1 MKKTLIAILTAAGM
15 LLLCCCGSPA
25 TPAGQA
31 FCELT
36 PLGRLLTASK
46 WTDTD
51 GRGLEFCEDMTGS
64 MDGAGFV
71 WRADGDR
78 VSLRFFPGC
87 SAGGEKELSAAFS
100 GGALTLSCGS
110 ESYMPEF
117 LSAARAAGAA
127 EAVMN
132 QPDPLEQFGREIA
145 DFALDFLGGKYKYGG
160 KSPETGFDCS
170 GLVYYVYDHFGYRI
184 ERIANDQ
191 AKQGVKVEPDEL
203 MPGDLIAFY
212 KSENYVGHVGIYIGA
227 GYYIHAQG
235 EAYGVVLSSL
245 DDPYLQ
251 RKYEARRFIGCTELL
266 TKNVEAAADTPSP
279 AASSAMQNN

>member
-1 MKKTLIAILTAAGM
+1 
-15 LLLCCCGSPA
+15 
-25 TPAGQA
+25 
-31 FCELT
+31 
-36 PLGRLLTASK
+36 
-46 WTDTD
+46 
-51 GRGLEFCEDMTGS
+51 
-64 MDGAGFV
+64 
-71 WRADGDR
+71 
-78 VSLRFFPGC
+78 
-87 SAGGEKELSAAFS
+87 
-100 GGALTLSCGS
+100 
-110 ESYMPEF
+110 MPEF

-132 QPDPLEQFGREIA
+132 QPDPLEQLGREIA